1 MFDQRITLA
10 LGAVATALTLGCTGT
25 HEASAKSAS
34 ADLQIAPAPVTVPNV
49 SSTPARVSNAAT
61 APAGIAASSS
71 TTAAGAGTSPRT
83 DGPRPGN
90 AISDSPAVRPPVVV
104 GNHPTPPVLDSLIK
118 GTLPARGLYVY
129 RFGANPRRMK
139 HLIGIAD
146 STEINA
152 LIIDVKDEF
161 GLNYVSDDPM
171 VRKNAGTQVKASHL
185 AALVDTIRAH
195 GILPVARIVVFKDS
209 VTARNNPDHTIRKAD
224 GTAWHDKKGQTW
236 VNPYA
241 NAIWEYNFRVAE
253 DAIKMGFGE
262 IQFDYIRFPEPY
274 RSLPPQVFP
283 EQHGRSKPEVLA
295 EFLSTARKRFAQYGI
310 RTTADV
316 FGLVTTVG
324 GALEVGQQWE
334 PIAKSVDVVLPM
346 TYPSHYP
353 PGSFQLPHPN
363 AAPHDV
369 IHIAVS
375 RARERDAK
383 LGITGEHV
391 RPWLQ
396 AFSIGKPPYG
406 PEQLEEQ
413 KRGVYDSGY
422 DGWVMWEPGS
432 RYDKFLPAL
441 EPTFISRKKNPPVP
455 RPSNRLE

>member
-1 MFDQRITLA
+1 MLYKKIPGAGAAA
-10 LGAVATALTLGCTGT
+10 LVALLCACTGT
-25 HEASAKSAS
+25 HEATAKGGSPDLQVSPTPVSNGGAGSAS
-34 ADLQIAPAPVTVPNV
+34 TTTASVATSASSTPAGTTTPTSSVAAPRSNAAIPDTIVPRAPVTV
-49 SSTPARVSNAAT
+49 
-61 APAGIAASSS
+61 GQ
-71 TTAAGAGTSPRT
+71 
-83 DGPRPGN
+83 
-90 AISDSPAVRPPVVV
+90 
-104 GNHPTPPVLDSLIK
+104 HPTPPVLDSLIK
-118 GTLPARGLYVY
+118 GTLAARGLYVY

-161 GLNYVSDDPM
+161 GLNYVSDDPL
-171 VRKNAGTQVKASHL
+171 VRKNAGTQVKAVRL
-185 AALVDTIRAH
+185 GELVDTIRAH

-224 GTAWHDKKGQTW
+224 GSAWRDKQGLTW

-283 EQHGRSKPEVLA
+283 EQRGRSKPQVLA
-295 EFLSTARKRFAQYGI
+295 EFLSTARARFAKYGV
-310 RTTADV
+310 RTTADI
-316 FGLVTTVG
+316 FGLVTSVG

-334 PIAKSVDVVLPM
+334 PIAKAVDVVLPM
-346 TYPSHYP
+346 VYPSHYP
-353 PGSFQLPHPN
+353 RGSFNLPRPN
-363 AAPHDV
+363 AAPYDV
-369 IHIAVS
+369 IHFAIT
-375 RARERDAK
+375 RARERDEK
-383 LGITGEHV
+383 LGIKGEHV

-396 AFSIGKPPYG
+396 AFSIGQPPYG
-406 PEQLEEQ
+406 AHELEEQ
-413 KRGVYDSGY
+413 KRAVYDSGY

-432 RYDKFLPAL
+432 RYDKFLPGL
-441 EPTFISRKKNPPVP
+441 EPTFVSRKKVPPVP
-455 RPSNRLE
+455 VTRAAAQ

>member
-1 MFDQRITLA
+1 MQFQKITLPLA
-10 LGAVATALTLGCTGT
+10 AVAGASMFGCTGT
-25 HEASAKSAS
+25 HEAGATNTTP
-34 ADLQIAPAPVTVPNV
+34 DPRINP
-49 SSTPARVSNAAT
+49 SSVQSDR
-61 APAGIAASSS
+61 GMSSS
-71 TTAAGAGTSPRT
+71 TEATVGRNAVANTNGSAAPSIPR
-83 DGPRPGN
+83 
-90 AISDSPAVRPPVVV
+90 SPADTDTTAPRIVV

-118 GTLPARGLYVY
+118 GTLPVRGLYVF
-129 RFGANPRRMK
+129 RFGANTHRLK

-146 STEINA
+146 STEVNA

-161 GLNYVSDDPM
+161 GLNYESSDPL
-171 VRKNAGTQVKASHL
+171 VKKNAGTQVKAHNL
-185 AALVDTIRAH
+185 GALVDTIRAH

-209 VTARNNPDHTIRKAD
+209 VTARNNPNHTIRKAD

-253 DAIKMGFGE
+253 EAIKMGFGE

-274 RSLPPQVFP
+274 KSLPPQVFP
-283 EQHGRSKPEVLA
+283 EQAGRTKPQVLA
-295 EFLSTARKRFAQYGI
+295 EFLSAARARFAKLGV
-310 RTTADV
+310 RTTADI

-324 GALEVGQQWE
+324 GALEVGQKWE
-334 PIAKSVDVVLPM
+334 PIASSVDVVLPM
-346 TYPSHYP
+346 VYPSHYP

-363 AAPHDV
+363 ADPYDV
-369 IHIAVS
+369 IHIAIS

-383 LGITGEHV
+383 MGITGDHV

-396 AFSIGKPPYG
+396 AFSIGNPKYG
-406 PEQLEEQ
+406 PHELEEQ

-422 DGWVMWEPGS
+422 DGWVLWEPGS

-441 EPTFISRKKNPPVP
+441 EKTFVSRKKNPPVP
-455 RPSNRLE
+455 RPANRLD

>member
-1 MFDQRITLA
+1 MQFQKITLTLA
-10 LGAVATALTLGCTGT
+10 TVAAASVLGCTGT
-25 HEASAKSAS
+25 HEAGATNTTPDPKVNPGSVQ
-34 ADLQIAPAPVTVPNV
+34 ADRGT
-49 SSTPARVSNAAT
+49 T
-61 APAGIAASSS
+61 SSS
-71 TTAAGAGTSPRT
+71 EAPTGRNAVTNTNGSVAPSIPRSRADTDTT
-83 DGPRPGN
+83 
-90 AISDSPAVRPPVVV
+90 VRPQILV

-118 GTLPARGLYVY
+118 GTLPVRGLYVF
-129 RFGANPRRMK
+129 RFGANTRRLK

-161 GLNYVSDDPM
+161 GLNYDSSDPM
-171 VRKNAGTQVKASHL
+171 VKKNAGTQVKAHNL
-185 AALVDTIRAH
+185 GALVDTIRAH

-209 VTARNNPDHTIRKAD
+209 VTARNNPNHTIRKAD
-224 GTAWHDKKGQTW
+224 GSPWHDKKGQTW

-253 DAIKMGFGE
+253 EAIKMGFGE

-274 RSLPPQVFP
+274 KSLPPQVFP
-283 EQHGRSKPEVLA
+283 EQAGRSKPQVLS
-295 EFLSTARKRFAQYGI
+295 EFLTAARARFAKLGV
-310 RTTADV
+310 RTTADI

-324 GALEVGQQWE
+324 GALEVGQKWE
-334 PIAKSVDVVLPM
+334 PIAQSVDVVLPM
-346 TYPSHYP
+346 VYPSHYP

-363 AAPHDV
+363 ADPYNV
-369 IHIAVS
+369 IHIAIS

-383 LGITGEHV
+383 MGITGDHV

-396 AFSIGKPPYG
+396 AFSIGNPKYG
-406 PEQLEEQ
+406 PHELEEQ

-422 DGWVMWEPGS
+422 DGWVLWEPGS

-441 EPTFISRKKNPPVP
+441 EKSFVSRKKNPPVP
-455 RPSNRLE
+455 RPANRLD

>member
-1 MFDQRITLA
+1 MQFQKITLTLA
-10 LGAVATALTLGCTGT
+10 SLAAASVLGCTGT
-25 HEASAKSAS
+25 HEAGATNTTPDPRINSSSAQG
-34 ADLQIAPAPVTVPNV
+34 D
-49 SSTPARVSNAAT
+49 R
-61 APAGIAASSS
+61 GMSSS
-71 TTAAGAGTSPRT
+71 TEAASRNAAANTNGSVAPNIPRSAADT
-83 DGPRPGN
+83 DTT
-90 AISDSPAVRPPVVV
+90 VRPKIVV

-118 GTLPARGLYVY
+118 GTLPVRGLYVF
-129 RFGANPRRMK
+129 RFGANTRRLK

-161 GLNYVSDDPM
+161 GLNYDSSDPM
-171 VRKNAGTQVKASHL
+171 VKKNAGTQVKAHNL
-185 AALVDTIRAH
+185 GALVDTIRAH

-209 VTARNNPDHTIRKAD
+209 VTARNNPNHTIRKAD
-224 GTAWHDKKGQTW
+224 GTPWHDKKGQTW

-253 DAIKMGFGE
+253 EAIKMGFGE

-274 RSLPPQVFP
+274 KSLPPQVFP
-283 EQHGRSKPEVLA
+283 EQAGRSKPQVLA
-295 EFLSTARKRFAQYGI
+295 EFLTAARARFAKLGV
-310 RTTADV
+310 RTTADI

-324 GALEVGQQWE
+324 GALEVGQKWE
-334 PIAKSVDVVLPM
+334 PLAQSVDVVLPM
-346 TYPSHYP
+346 VYPSHYP

-363 AAPHDV
+363 ADPYDV
-369 IHIAVS
+369 IHIAIS

-383 LGITGEHV
+383 MGITGDHV

-396 AFSIGKPPYG
+396 AFSIGSPKYG
-406 PEQLEEQ
+406 PHELEEQ

-422 DGWVMWEPGS
+422 DGWVLWEPGS

-441 EPTFISRKKNPPVP
+441 EKTFVSRKKNPPVP
-455 RPSNRLE
+455 RPANRLD

>member
-1 MFDQRITLA
+1 
-10 LGAVATALTLGCTGT
+10 
-25 HEASAKSAS
+25 
-34 ADLQIAPAPVTVPNV
+34 
-49 SSTPARVSNAAT
+49 
-61 APAGIAASSS
+61 
-71 TTAAGAGTSPRT
+71 
-83 DGPRPGN
+83 
-90 AISDSPAVRPPVVV
+90 
-104 GNHPTPPVLDSLIK
+104 
-118 GTLPARGLYVY
+118 
-129 RFGANPRRMK
+129 MK

-161 GLNYVSDDPM
+161 GLNYNSDDPL
-171 VRKNAGTQVKASHL
+171 VRKNAGTQVKATHL

-253 DAIKMGFGE
+253 DAIRMGFAE

-274 RSLPPQVFP
+274 KSLPPQVFP
-283 EQHGRSKPEVLA
+283 EQRGRTKPQVLS
-295 EFLSTARKRFAQYGI
+295 EFLTTARARFAKLGV
-310 RTTADV
+310 RTTADI

-346 TYPSHYP
+346 VYPSHYP

-363 AAPHDV
+363 ATPYDV
-369 IHIAVS
+369 IHIAIS
-375 RARERDAK
+375 RARERDQK
-383 LGITGEHV
+383 LGITGDHV

-406 PEQLEEQ
+406 AHELEEQ
-413 KRGVYDSGY
+413 KRAVYDSGY
-422 DGWVMWEPGS
+422 DGWVLWEPGS
-432 RYDKFLPAL
+432 RYDKFLPGL
-441 EPTFISRKKNPPVP
+441 EKTFVSRKKNPPVP
-455 RPSNRLE
+455 RPANRLD